1 MWSNDAKTKIDN
13 IKKIILKKKII
24 LGIMIERYSKFDM
37 GLNMIQWSFV
47 LIVPILSLIS
57 EVQVINFSK
66 FILII
71 STLTAAIIKLKNHLN
86 FDKIVND
93 CKDQCIKY
101 ERLFQHIDSEILK
114 PEAKRQSEEE
124 YIYWVTKD
132 LNIIELSDPDISY
145 IDKQKF
151 IKKCKDANIPY
162 EDEMS
167 ILVNMYSDK
176 KFKQEIKNYNNK
188 ADTDWAINRLN
199 ML

>member
-1 MWSNDAKTKIDN
+1 MWSDETKNKIDSM
-13 IKKIILKKKII
+13 KKLILKKKII
-24 LGIMIERYSKFDM
+24 LGFMIERYSKFDM
-37 GLNMIQWSFV
+37 GLNLIQWSFV
-47 LIVPILSLIS
+47 LIVPVLSLIS
-57 EVQVINFSK
+57 EIQVVNFSK

-86 FDKIVND
+86 FDKIVSD

-101 ERLFQHIDSEILK
+101 ERLYQQIDSEILK
-114 PEAKRQSEEE
+114 PDVKKQSEDE
-124 YIYWVTKD
+124 YIYWLTKD
-132 LNIIELSDPDISY
+132 LNIIELGDPDISY

-162 EDEMS
+162 EDDMTNL
-167 ILVNMYSDK
+167 INMYSDK

-188 ADTDWAINRLN
+188 ADTNWAINRLN